1 MSYKCLKL
9 KLRVHLTGCIVA
21 MVTYYIKRMIGTC
34 LPMIGHLGDTI
45 ISASLIKTVVV
56 FILESRAA

>member
-21 MVTYYIKRMIGTC
+21 MVTYYIKRKIGTC

-45 ISASLIKTVVV
+45 ILASLINSGSIYPLK
-56 FILESRAA
+56 